1 MYSRTLLTGQY
12 GNHQVIGCGEKE
24 HKSGQSEDITDGGVV
39 PIADINKFKQS
50 LSVHPVTMT
59 TS

>member
-1 MYSRTLLTGQY
+1 LLTGQY
-12 GNHQVIGCGEKE
+12 GNHQILGYGEKE
-24 HKSGQSEDITDGGVV
+24 DGSGQSEDMTDGGMV